1 MEENMMKQPVVIVG
15 AGLSGLHAAALL
27 VSKGISC
34 RVLEARSR
42 IGGRVL
48 SMESNDRPELG
59 RYDLGSTWYWPNHE
73 PIITKLVKDLGLPT
87 IEQYAAGAIL
97 FEQSQSG
104 PLQRH
109 VLPDG
114 AVERSV
120 RLDGGVQTLVDA
132 IAASL
137 PEGSVELNTEVKAI
151 QLEKAGGVTIEA
163 GQIDGSVKT
172 ISAGAV
178 ILALPPRIVAERIAF
193 SPALPDGLRASLKD
207 KPTWMAGQAKVVAVY
222 DRPFWREEG
231 LSGQVTSW
239 AGPLQEIHDASSD
252 NEYGAL
258 FGFFG
263 IPTKMRQ
270 DLGEEQILRLV
281 TDQLIRLFGP
291 SAGNPLALFYKDWGS
306 DQATAV
312 DEDAIPLTT
321 FPEYGLPAGN
331 ISWEKS
337 VIFAGTETASGHG
350 GHLEGALQAA
360 ERAAAE
366 VMKAL

>member
-1 MEENMMKQPVVIVG
+1 MKQPVVIVG
-15 AGLSGLHAAALL
+15 AGLSGLRAAALL

-48 SMESNDRPELG
+48 SLASKDRPELG
-59 RYDLGSTWYWPNHE
+59 RYDLGPTWFWPDHE

-87 IEQYAAGAIL
+87 IDQHTAGAML

-104 PLQRH
+104 PVQRH

-120 RLDGGVQTLVDA
+120 RLAGGVQSLVEA
-132 IAASL
+132 MTASL
-137 PEGSVELNTEVKAI
+137 PDGSVELNTEVKAI
-151 QLEKAGGVTIEA
+151 QLDEAGGVTIVAE
-163 GQIDGSVKT
+163 GIDGTVKT

-193 SPALPDGLRASLKD
+193 SPTLPDELRASLKD
-207 KPTWMAGQAKVVAVY
+207 KPTWMGGQAKVVAVY
-222 DRPFWREEG
+222 DRPFWREDG

-239 AGPLQEIHDASSD
+239 AGPLQELHDASPD
-252 NEYGAL
+252 KEYGAL

-263 IPTKMRQ
+263 IPPKLRQ

-281 TDQLIRLFGP
+281 TEQLTRLFGP
-291 SAGNPLALFYKDWGS
+291 SAEKPLALFYKDWAS

-312 DEDAIPLTT
+312 EEDAQPLTA
-321 FPEYGLPAGN
+321 FPEYGLPAGM
-331 ISWEKS
+331 ISWENK
-337 VIFAGTETASGHG
+337 VVFAGTETASGHG

-366 VMKAL
+366 AMKAL